1 MKDEKGGGK
10 QSGRKRSARK
20 HRKSLSGSRKGKTTR
35 SLTLAEKSGLEG
47 RDVVVRADSAPL
59 AAHPQV
65 SGLFDLQFRL
75 WSAALRLSPLAHI
88 LRQQAEM
95 TRRLFDV
102 WLLESSTQEK
112 RGSRRKRADSRQVAS
127 LWDQAQPNCGSNRSA

>member
-1 MKDEKGGGK
+1 MKNEKRGASRE
-10 QSGRKRSARK
+10 QRSARK
-20 HRKSLSGSRKGKTTR
+20 HRKSSSGSSPKGKTTR
-35 SLTLAEKSGLEG
+35 SLSLAEESGLAG
-47 RDVVVRADSAPL
+47 RDIVVRADSAPL

-65 SGLFDLQFRL
+65 LGLFDLQFRL

-102 WLLESSTQEK
+102 WLAGSGPQEK
-112 RGSRRKRADSRQVAS
+112 RGSRRKQDR
-127 LWDQAQPNCGSNRSA
+127 

>member
-10 QSGRKRSARK
+10 QRKRRAQK
-20 HRKSLSGSRKGKTTR
+20 HRKSSSGSRKGKTTR
-35 SLTLAEKSGLEG
+35 SLTLAEKSGLEE
-47 RDVVVRADSAPL
+47 RDIVVRADVGRSTAPRPL
-59 AAHPQV
+59 
-65 SGLFDLQFRL
+65 LDLLELQFRL

-102 WLLESSTQEK
+102 WLRESGTQEK
-112 RGSRRKRADSRQVAS
+112 RGSRRKRD
-127 LWDQAQPNCGSNRSA
+127 G